1 MMKNIDYLNKI
12 SEISDKI
19 IKMAELGKDTT
30 ALEQMLQQMM
40 AAAMQQPE
48 PEPEK
53 EPEKEKQYYQV
64 EEKDG
69 LKFITVPKT
78 LASTFERGDISLVTT
93 KEMFYEDIL
102 YYEACMV
109 PGETTRN
116 KVKYL
121 LEQKAKELGGTAL
134 CKMFNQSYVAKKK
147 EIKKKAS
154 GVISGKESSRGRGET
169 KSWEQNQVHG
179 HARVVHR
186 Q

>member
-1 MMKNIDYLNKI
+1 MTKNIDYLNKI

-48 PEPEK
+48 KEPEEKEPEK

-78 LASTFERGDISLVTT
+78 LANTFEKGDISLVTT
-93 KEMFYEDIL
+93 KELFYEDVL

-116 KVKYL
+116 RVKYL
-121 LEQKAKELGGTAL
+121 LEQKAK
-134 CKMFNQSYVAKKK
+134 
-147 EIKKKAS
+147 
-154 GVISGKESSRGRGET
+154 
-169 KSWEQNQVHG
+169 
-179 HARVVHR
+179 
-186 Q
+186 